1 MNNEDKDKTLAEPL
15 SAQPTS
21 VPTEVLANRD
31 IEKKKYEQ
39 EMSANNTS
47 KVPEKKEKKPSFIN
61 RIRSKKGF
69 RKAFFAL
76 AAIFTLFVFCLGSLF
91 FLTVTN
97 LDTSIFKVT
106 LKGIVTDKLSGA
118 PVAGAEIYVDEVL
131 KTTTNEKGNYSIG
144 GLNIGS
150 VSVKIV
156 KEDYQELVQPTPITR
171 LFLSYTTT
179 RNFEL
184 TPKERATITG
194 KLVSPDSGYKFVDE
208 KVLIDEDTYDVEID
222 GTFKI
227 EGVIVGERKLTVTSL
242 NYLDLSNEINV
253 APGLNE
259 LRDIELSPSGDI
271 EGSLKSYVREDLVTN
286 PQFEIEN
293 LDSNQIVLGNETFKI
308 KDLEIGR
315 EYAIRVKADGYMT
328 RDYKITIKQGLNQ
341 LFDFRLVE
349 EGTTVYLKE
358 DSETKTK
365 QLFTSDFDGLN
376 LKRISSFKDGDD
388 VYSYYYDS
396 AEGVVY
402 YQSVKDRVNSS
413 LATGNLRLVYKI
425 DIKTLVDSKVTTNT
439 TTLGTLT
446 ASYIPKKL
454 ISVSKVRSDNIT
466 QNKISISDFNGENS
480 VDLKITKNAVASVL
494 LSDDGKYLFYRETV
508 EKVSTIYRIDISS
521 KEEKKIAEGANVLLI
536 DATSNGDQLIYTNT
550 NQETTFVDLL
560 MFNFQTQEVRTL
572 DDNFVGK
579 SYQFVNGVNDE
590 YLYFMEKA
598 SQTNLYKNVI
608 SENKEVTLTD
618 LKQRDAIQSIFQQS
632 GYTYYVTKDSLYIID
647 INKPLSYKVVYSF

>member
-15 SAQPTS
+15 SDQPTS

-39 EMSANNTS
+39 EMSENNNS
-47 KVPEKKEKKPSFIN
+47 KVPEKKEKKPSFLN

-156 KEDYQELVQPTPITR
+156 KEDYQELVQQTPITR

-271 EGSLKSYVREDLVTN
+271 EGSLKSYVREDIVTN

-315 EYAIRVKADGYMT
+315 EYAIRVKAEGYMT

-425 DIKTLVDSKVTTNT
+425 DIKTLVDSKVTTKT

-454 ISVSKVRSDNIT
+454 ISVSKVRSDNLT

-480 VDLKITKNAVASVL
+480 VDVKITKNAVASVL

-508 EKVSTIYRIDISS
+508 DKVSTIYRIDISS

-598 SQTNLYKNVI
+598 SQTNLYKNII

>member
-39 EMSANNTS
+39 EMSENNTS
-47 KVPEKKEKKPSFIN
+47 KVPEKKEQKPSFLN

-156 KEDYQELVQPTPITR
+156 QEDYQELVQQTPITR

-194 KLVSPDSGYKFVDE
+194 KLVSPDSAYKFIDE
-208 KVLIDEDTYDVEID
+208 KVLIDDDTYDVEID

-271 EGSLKSYVREDLVTN
+271 EGSLKSYVREDIVTN

-315 EYAIRVKADGYMT
+315 EYAIRVKAEGYMT

-425 DIKTLVDSKVTTNT
+425 DIKTLVDSKVTTDT

-550 NQETTFVDLL
+550 NPETTFVDLL

-598 SQTNLYKNVI
+598 SQTNLYMNVI